1 MEKTLNEMVRI
12 VDQVCTT
19 ISRLNIGG
27 VLSLSES
34 LKDMVHRELL
44 EFAIY
49 IADADNNF
57 TVEEQDFIYD
67 TLGKRPRALDVQE
80 IRGTLVVA
88 GDSYSSTRP
97 KGLKYFVLCD
107 AGRKIGNDPY
117 RYQNAQILMDTY
129 RAFGTAI
136 MTLTPNAPELAVHR
150 FTAYMDMLE
159 KFLKEYGVFYVSTQ
173 KVVTVRG
180 NDLIPGTGSSSG
192 EEKKTASDKIDS
204 VSDEDVDKLLEE
216 LNALVG
222 LDRVKKE
229 INDLVNLL
237 RVQAMRE
244 KKGMKSADVSKHMVF
259 YGNPGTG
266 KTTVARLLA
275 KIFKGLGI
283 IQGGQLI
290 EVDRGGLVCGYVGQT
305 AIKTQE
311 VIDKAMDGVLFID
324 EAYTLNVNKGEND
337 FGQEAVD
344 TLLKAMED
352 HRDRLI
358 VIVAG
363 YQEPM
368 EEFLDSNPGLKSRFN
383 KYIEF
388 DDYTPEQLMSILEG
402 MAKGKDYKFSA
413 DATEISKKYFLSC
426 IEAQSENFANAREV
440 RNFLEKAI
448 TNHASRV
455 IKIKKPTDEQL
466 CTIEEEDVK
475 DIRPNAIE

>member
-1 MEKTLNEMVRI
+1 MEKNLHEAMQI
-12 VDQVCTT
+12 IDQVCLT
-19 ISRLNIGG
+19 ISRLGIGG
-27 VLSLSES
+27 VLSLSDT
-34 LKDMVHRELL
+34 LINIVHRELL
-44 EFAIY
+44 EFAVY
-49 IADADNNF
+49 LADADGKF
-57 TVEEQDFIYD
+57 TVEEQQMVCD
-67 TLGKRPRALDVQE
+67 TLGRQPKALEIQE
-80 IRGTLVVA
+80 IRSRLLVA
-88 GDSYSSTRP
+88 GDSYAAARP
-97 KGLKYFVLCD
+97 KGLKYFVLAD
-107 AGRKIGNDPY
+107 AGRKVGNDPY
-117 RYQNAQILMDTY
+117 RYQTAQILVDTY
-129 RAFGTAI
+129 RAFGNAI
-136 MTLTPNAPELAVHR
+136 MSLSEKVPELGVHR
-150 FTAYMDMLE
+150 FTSYMDMLE

-173 KVVTVRG
+173 KVLTVQ
-180 NDLIPGTGSSSG
+180 GSTILMQGKTDS
-192 EEKKTASDKIDS
+192 KKQDIDE

-244 KKGMKSADVSKHMVF
+244 KKGMKSADISKHMVF

-266 KTTVARLLA
+266 KTTVARLLS
-275 KIFKGLGI
+275 KIFKGLGVLN
-283 IQGGQLI
+283 GGQLV

-324 EAYTLNVNKGEND
+324 EAYTLNVGKGEND

-363 YQEPM
+363 YQQPM

-388 DDYTPEQLMSILEG
+388 DDYTPEQLMEILKG
-402 MAKGKDYKFSA
+402 MAKGKDYSFSD
-413 DATEISKKYFLSC
+413 DALLTAKQYFLNC
-426 IEAQSENFANAREV
+426 IETQSENFANAREV

-455 IKIKKPTDEQL
+455 IKVKKPTDRQL
-466 CTIEEEDVK
+466 STIEDDDVK
-475 DIRPNAIE
+475 EIRPNAIE